1 MYHLTKKIGD
11 NFAKRDAIF
20 LKLIKNNYSNSIISQ
35 NIDEIRQLISPKT
48 TQNINLGAT
57 IRNML
62 AAVSVLGY
70 KHNLHIVC
78 EVFGNGCFK
87 LNLNQFETDLIKL
100 LIISA
105 KGSLQNKVH
114 VKILIKCSGLLVN
127 IKYKTNALPNNY
139 DRANLT
145 YVIKLKGAKN
155 GITVDFNDYLIDR
168 LSTVNLAF
176 IDLLN
181 Q

>member
-1 MYHLTKKIGD
+1 MYHLTKKINED
-11 NFAKRDAIF
+11 FAKRDAIF
-20 LKLIKNNYSNSIISQ
+20 LKLIKNNYSNSVILQ
-35 NIDEIRQLISPKT
+35 NIEEIRQLISPKQS
-48 TQNINLGAT
+48 QNINLGTT

-62 AAVSVLGY
+62 AALSVVGY

-78 EVFGNGCFK
+78 DVGGKGCFK

-105 KGSLQNKVH
+105 KGAVKNKVY
-114 VKILIKCSGLLVN
+114 VKILIKNTGIMVN
-127 IKYKTNALPNNY
+127 IKYKANALQNNS

-145 YVIKLKGAKN
+145 YVIKLKGVKAGK
-155 GITVDFNDYLIDR
+155 TVEFNDYLINR
-168 LSTVNLAF
+168 LSTVNLGI
-176 IDLLN
+176 IDLLS